1 MFERAHVRLQR
12 ASRQTDLTNRNLFV
26 LGRCLKN
33 AVIGSNR
40 QKGFVVQHGVISRLI
55 QIISCDSSPA
65 KVKVEA
71 TIILGSIA
79 KGTDEHVRALVEISI
94 MPILVKGIIFNSLV
108 S

>member
-1 MFERAHVRLQR
+1 LS
-12 ASRQTDLTNRNLFV
+12 ASRRTDQINRNLSV

-40 QKGFVVQHGVISRLI
+40 QKGFVVQHGVVSRLI

-65 KVKVEA
+65 NVKVEA

-79 KGTDEHVRALVEISI
+79 KGTDEHVRALVEMSI
-94 MPILVKGIIFNSLV
+94 MPILVKGTDLNH
-108 S
+108 